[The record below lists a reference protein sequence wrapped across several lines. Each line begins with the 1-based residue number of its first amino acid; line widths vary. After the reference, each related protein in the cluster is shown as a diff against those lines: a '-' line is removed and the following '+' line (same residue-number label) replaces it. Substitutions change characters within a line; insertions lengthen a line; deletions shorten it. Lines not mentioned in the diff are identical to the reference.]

1 MRLAGRG
8 TRDRA
13 GHRAYAAQAEDRSG
27 HRRNSAC
34 QRDGE
39 RPAEELAFLND
50 SILETKVEG
59 HAGFWW
65 DGHGCRAQ
73 SLTQTAQEKLR
84 QLVARIEKLEEE
96 KKSIGDDIKETYAEA
111 KATGFDSKVLRQVV
125 RFRKQDRQERE
136 EQEQIREL
144 YLHALGEI

>member
-1 MRLAGRG
+1 MAMPDFGG
-8 TRDRA
+8 TDNVVA
-13 GHRAYAAQAEDRSG
+13 
-27 HRRNSAC
+27 
-34 QRDGE
+34 
-39 RPAEELAFLND
+39 
-50 SILETKVEG
+50 V
-59 HAGFWW
+59 
-65 DGHGCRAQ
+65 Q

-136 EQEQIREL
+136 EQEQVRDL